1 MEVCVLRKDITLY
14 MKYLYKCTA
23 ILIMTA
29 IYLTGCHFSSN
40 DDNLYDDV
48 VKKINEEKE
57 KVESY
62 YSQNTDRFVNYF
74 AETSSPSI
82 TLTLLVKQKYSNYRI
97 TLVERYAELF
107 METHPD
113 INIVIEKYETP
124 HDINEQIAIITRL
137 AANPPDIFDMEG
149 IFYEKLNMEM
159 LFVEL
164 DELFNSENGLNHND
178 YFMNIIDA
186 VKVDNKI
193 YHLPLTVSHEGVLIN
208 KQYAEELGLDW
219 LNIRTINVDE
229 QFNMYQQITLLRPD
243 DRIHLMRGYSLLSAF
258 NLTSTFYEKAPNLNA
273 VAIGK
278 SVYDI
283 DSKIIDVNTYE
294 MRERLELAKNIPS
307 RVEFKQHEYPHEE
320 WWDIYLNVN
329 SDLFTPS
336 VKYLFYRYLGT
347 GHPYIHFIENNTLM
361 KYSSPIFWSFGDSE
375 VGFTTKTSLAIPRQS
390 KNKELAWEFIKFCME
405 ADDNF
410 FQLEWDAVQIEAM
423 PVNRNQFNN
432 QLREILKLS
441 LSFLINVRYI
451 SFTGSADEVEAEK
464 ELLITYSLEKFIE
477 EMEMLNYEIRYDYSA
492 FMSLI
497 YPDLY
502 LYYLDYQDAE
512 RTLLNIQNRLHLYVN
527 E

>member
-1 MEVCVLRKDITLY
+1 
-14 MKYLYKCTA
+14 
-23 ILIMTA
+23 
-29 IYLTGCHFSSN
+29 
-40 DDNLYDDV
+40 
-48 VKKINEEKE
+48 
-57 KVESY
+57 
-62 YSQNTDRFVNYF
+62 
-74 AETSSPSI
+74 
-82 TLTLLVKQKYSNYRI
+82 
-97 TLVERYAELF
+97 
-107 METHPD
+107 
-113 INIVIEKYETP
+113 
-124 HDINEQIAIITRL
+124 
-137 AANPPDIFDMEG
+137 
-149 IFYEKLNMEM
+149 
-159 LFVEL
+159 
-164 DELFNSENGLNHND
+164 
-178 YFMNIIDA
+178 
-186 VKVDNKI
+186 
-193 YHLPLTVSHEGVLIN
+193 
-208 KQYAEELGLDW
+208 
-219 LNIRTINVDE
+219 
-229 QFNMYQQITLLRPD
+229 
-243 DRIHLMRGYSLLSAF
+243 MRGYSLLSAF

-361 KYSSPIFWSFGDSE
+361 KYSSPIFWSFGDGE
-375 VGFTTKTSLAIPRQS
+375 VGFTTQTSLAIPRQS

-405 ADDNF
+405 ADDNLF
-410 FQLEWDAVQIEAM
+410 YYEWDAVEIHAM